1 MIYLDA
7 SALARLVIEHPESR
21 ALGAYLDER
30 DDEVLVSSVVSRIDL
45 MRTCRAT
52 GPDLVPAGLALLAE
66 LALVP
71 LSADVADA
79 AWSLPP
85 EALSTDAAIHL
96 ASALSLGG
104 DVTAL
109 VSYDEEVR
117 AVTTT
122 QLKIVSP
129 T

>member
-7 SALARLVIEHPESR
+7 SALTRLVIEHPESE
-21 ALGAYLDER
+21 ALAAWLDER
-30 DDEVLVSSVVSRIDL
+30 DEEVLVSGMLSRVEL
-45 MRTCRAT
+45 LRACRAA
-52 GPDLVPAGLALLAE
+52 PDLVPAALALLAE
-66 LALVP
+66 VALVP
-71 LSADVADA
+71 LSPEITDA

-117 AVTTT
+117 AATTT

-129 T
+129 G